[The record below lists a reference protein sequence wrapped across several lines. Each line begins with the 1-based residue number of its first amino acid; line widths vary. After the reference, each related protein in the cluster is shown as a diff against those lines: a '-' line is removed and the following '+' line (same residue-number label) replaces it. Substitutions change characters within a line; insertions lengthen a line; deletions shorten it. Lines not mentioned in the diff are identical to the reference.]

1 MGNEVRD
8 RRGDDRRRYIT
19 YSTHSGIPLTSLL
32 DPDPTIL
39 WSTPGRTIQLRN
51 GGLVAKWGVGVTEDE
66 RAALEYGRKKLGL
79 PFPRV
84 HDYESPDP
92 RYACIWMD
100 QIEGRTLE
108 EVWPNM
114 DEDQKKNIATQLRDI
129 LARMRS
135 HQSDT
140 GRIES
145 CNGGPVRDLRYIKD
159 YIGGPFP
166 DETSFNDFLLNL
178 YDTTPIEVRDDLAN
192 GLRSD
197 HCIFFT
203 HGDLSQLNIIVNDD
217 NEIQALVDL
226 EYGGWYPEYWEYV
239 RFMNHAGGK
248 YSADWKRYAG
258 YIFSDQ
264 YHDELHAYRALRDY
278 RSP

>member
-1 MGNEVRD
+1 
-8 RRGDDRRRYIT
+8 
-19 YSTHSGIPLTSLL
+19 
-32 DPDPTIL
+32 
-39 WSTPGRTIQLRN
+39 
-51 GGLVAKWGVGVTEDE
+51 
-66 RAALEYGRKKLGL
+66 
-79 PFPRV
+79 
-84 HDYESPDP
+84 
-92 RYACIWMD
+92 
-100 QIEGRTLE
+100 
-108 EVWPNM
+108 M

-166 DETSFNDFLLNL
+166 DETSFNDFLLDL
-178 YDTTPIEVRDDLAN
+178 YDTTPIE
-192 GLRSD
+192 
-197 HCIFFT
+197 
-203 HGDLSQLNIIVNDD
+203 LNIIVNDN